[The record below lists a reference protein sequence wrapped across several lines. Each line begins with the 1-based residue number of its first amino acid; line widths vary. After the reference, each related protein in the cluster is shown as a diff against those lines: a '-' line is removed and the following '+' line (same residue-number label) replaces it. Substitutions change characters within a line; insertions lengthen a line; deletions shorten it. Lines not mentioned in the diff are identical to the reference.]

1 MTSISL
7 LTLSAFNALEWFL
20 FLKKFRRIVQLL
32 STFILALRNHLL
44 QHRWVSWRVTSLNSL
59 LELFVDI
66 FPGWIVN
73 LGSCLFFFFKVDFF
87 FFFKSLWN
95 LLQYCFCCFTFWL
108 FGCEAY
114 GILVPWLGIK
124 PSPPVLKVQSLSH
137 WIPREVRCHVHC
149 WTSQGLAHSSGAGK
163 VKETTYAA
171 CDDISVAQEMN
182 CSTAFFKLK
191 YHWCTILCS
200 FLLYSKHL
208 TTKFQPFENWGSPKD
223 IWNGAW
229 LRVVRVLVFSSISEF
244 LTWNMMASANLKTPK
259 AHEWHSLC
267 ASMAQE
273 GSQQLEA

>member
-73 LGSCLFFFFKVDFF
+73 LGSCLFFFFFFKVDLFF
-87 FFFKSLWN
+87 FLSPYGICYNIASVVL
-95 LLQYCFCCFTFWL
+95 L

-149 WTSQGLAHSSGAGK
+149 WTSHGPQHRAWPT
-163 VKETTYAA
+163 V
-171 CDDISVAQEMN
+171 VVQERSRRPLMLRAMTFLLPRRWIVPQLSLN
-182 CSTAFFKLK
+182 WNIIDVQYCVNFCSTANISQPNFNFFRTEAL
-191 YHWCTILCS
+191 
-200 FLLYSKHL
+200 
-208 TTKFQPFENWGSPKD
+208 
-223 IWNGAW
+223 
-229 LRVVRVLVFSSISEF
+229 
-244 LTWNMMASANLKTPK
+244 LKTS
-259 AHEWHSLC
+259 ETELGWGLFVC
-267 ASMAQE
+267 
-273 GSQQLEA
+273 